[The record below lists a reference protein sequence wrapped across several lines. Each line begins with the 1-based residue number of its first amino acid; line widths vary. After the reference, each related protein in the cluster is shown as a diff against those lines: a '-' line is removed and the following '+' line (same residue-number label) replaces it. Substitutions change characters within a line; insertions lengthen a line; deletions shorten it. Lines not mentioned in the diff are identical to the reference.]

1 MDNQQNPMDM
11 MQMMMAGGK
20 MPEMMQKCML
30 TMETMAKAVEKSAN
44 LGAYAT
50 PELQRLFE
58 EWLDKTSKELLDA
71 LEGSQ
76 DIEDLSDKMK
86 LSKESINL
94 LLLRLAAR
102 GKIRVNVI
110 KA

>member
-30 TMETMAKAVEKSAN
+30 TMETMAEAVEKSAN
-44 LGAYAT
+44 LGAYST

-71 LEGSQ
+71 LEETQ
-76 DIEDLSDKMK
+76 DMDDLSDKMK
-86 LSKESINL
+86 LSKQSINI
-94 LLLRLAAR
+94 LLLRLAAM
-102 GKIRVNVI
+102 GKIRINIV